1 MYVTTLQVGG
11 HVPIVTSHLWLSEW
25 QHPYFMNAITIHNTI
40 HTELWQMVTNE
51 RVTGALHSVPGTSV
65 PSEG

>member
-51 RVTGALHSVPGTSV
+51 RVTGEAVI
-65 PSEG
+65 EF